1 MPKAR
6 IEEYFRDKGLTF
18 TKYTHPAVFTCD
30 DTADRY
36 TEQGIPIQ
44 KSLVLRNKKKT
55 QYWMFTVRG
64 DRRTD
69 LKAIGELVGDRV
81 SFAGETDLQELLQT
95 YPGACSPYGL
105 IFDTDKKVEFWIE
118 DALMENEHLG
128 FHPNDNTET
137 WKMTSQDFKRFIEGT
152 GRPLQTVK
160 F

>member
-1 MPKAR
+1 MPKAD
-6 IEEYFRDKGLTF
+6 IATYFEDHHIAVE
-18 TKYTHPAVFTCD
+18 KYTHPAVFTCD

-36 TEQGIPIQ
+36 AEQGIPIQ

-55 QYWMFTVRG
+55 RYWMFTVRG

-81 SFAGETDLQELLQT
+81 SFAGESDLADLLET

-105 IFDTDKKVEFWIE
+105 IFDTERKVEFWIE
-118 DALMENEHLG
+118 DALLENDHLG

-137 WKMTSQDFKRFIEGT
+137 WKMSSQDFKRFIEGME
-152 GRPLQTVK
+152 RPLHIVK